1 MASPLAW
8 SSWYRPP
15 KTVPGMF
22 SGSLMT
28 QKNLASVAPCGV
40 SRPKIRQNE
49 PVKRP
54 IDKQTLFLSVGVAFG
69 LVLIVMGLQ
78 SATTGREAQNI
89 PAAIEEMSPGPGDQ
103 VVQQAQISVDFIA
116 GYEARL
122 VIDDIALDTTRL
134 DELSAEG
141 NKALDP
147 GAQVEIPPTAIFDPG
162 NYIVSFTPQ
171 EGAPIELFTQGTHKA
186 TVIYWKMTDGPEK
199 SRSFSWDFD
208 AN

>member
-1 MASPLAW
+1 
-8 SSWYRPP
+8 
-15 KTVPGMF
+15 
-22 SGSLMT
+22 MT

-40 SRPKIRQNE
+40 SRLKIRQNE

-54 IDKQTLFLSVGVAFG
+54 IDKQLLLLSVGVAFG
-69 LVLIVMGLQ
+69 LVLIVMGFQ

-134 DELSAEG
+134 DELSSEG

-162 NYIVSFTPQ
+162 NYIISFTPQ
-171 EGAPIELFTQGTHKA
+171 SGAPIELFTQGTHTA
-186 TVIYWKMTDGPEK
+186 TVIYWKMTDGK
-199 SRSFSWDFD
+199 QKARSFSWKFD

>member
-1 MASPLAW
+1 
-8 SSWYRPP
+8 
-15 KTVPGMF
+15 
-22 SGSLMT
+22 MT

-40 SRPKIRQNE
+40 SRLKIRQNE

-54 IDKQTLFLSVGVAFG
+54 IDKQLLLVSAGVAVG

-78 SATTGREAQNI
+78 SATTGRDAQNI

-103 VVQQAQISVDFIA
+103 VVQQAQISVDFTE
-116 GYEARL
+116 GYEASL
-122 VIDDIALDTTRL
+122 VIDGIELATTRL

-141 NKALDP
+141 NAKLEP

-162 NYIVSFTPQ
+162 NYIISFTPQ
-171 EGAPIELFTQGTHKA
+171 EGAPISLFTQGTHKA
-186 TVIYWKMTDGPEK
+186 TVIYWKMVDGREK
-199 SRSFSWDFD
+199 ARSYSWEFE